1 MANQSRED
9 LAAWTASMWDKL
21 NEFRDDIP
29 NLKRILDILDHGPAA
44 KETVFEFQL
53 RFQSHLDNYLRR
65 RTRPQYVVG
74 GVQEEREPGNDPG
87 HDEDW

>member
-1 MANQSRED
+1 MADGSRED

-21 NEFRDDIP
+21 DEYREDMP

-44 KETVFEFQL
+44 KESVFEFQL
-53 RFQSHLDNYLRR
+53 RFQAHLDNYLRR
-65 RTRPQYVVG
+65 RSRPQYVVG
-74 GVQEEREPGNDPG
+74 GVQEERQPGNDPG